1 MHSAVVSLLLSL
13 VATLLLLQCGGRLFK
28 VRATPADLAR
38 GLQPTSL
45 PVGGIAIL
53 VGLCAG
59 GLTLLAKAPI
69 ATQFCW
75 VALSALLPLFVAGAA
90 DDFWLLPSL
99 LRRACIT
106 AAVCAVALMFFD
118 ALPDHGLFRVGAV
131 TVFVVAV
138 THSLTAVDSRNG
150 AAAMCSLLIHAAVA
164 YVAYSVGDTTIMLAA
179 LIVIGALL
187 GVSFFSFQTD
197 LARLGQSGCSLAGF
211 STAALAVC
219 LTLRHAEV
227 SVLFAVVLCSHSLI
241 EAASAWKRNGLAGL
255 DSVDNRVPSLLFHRL
270 VRWATGN
277 PPDRR
282 RPERDTSVMP
292 HLWMLSVASITPALL
307 WWKHTAALLA
317 ALMLRVALHWAV
329 SSLLQP
335 PHGVVPATE
344 TTPETTPEMPPDPAF
359 FLKSARV
366 ASRAESGTQ

>member
-1 MHSAVVSLLLSL
+1 MHSAVISLLLSL

-53 VGLCAG
+53 AGLCAG
-59 GLTLLAKAPI
+59 GLTLLAKAPL

-75 VALSALLPLFVAGAA
+75 LALSALLPLFVAGAA
-90 DDFWLLPSL
+90 DDFWLRPSL
-99 LRRACIT
+99 LRRACVT
-106 AAVCAVALMFFD
+106 AAVCAVALLFFD
-118 ALPDHGLFRVGAV
+118 APADHGLLHLGAA
-131 TVFVVAV
+131 TLFVVAV

-150 AAAMCSLLIHAAVA
+150 AAAMCSLLIHAALA
-164 YVAYSVGDTTIMLAA
+164 YVAYSVGDTTIMLVA
-179 LIVIGALL
+179 LIVIGALV

-197 LARLGQSGCSLAGF
+197 LARLGYSGCALAGF

-219 LTLRHAEV
+219 LTLRNAEI
-227 SVLFAVVLCSHSLI
+227 SVLFAVLLCSHSMI

-255 DSVDNRVPSLLFHRL
+255 DSVDNRVPSMLFHRL
-270 VRWATGN
+270 VRLATGN

-292 HLWMLSVASITPALL
+292 HMWMLIVASITPALI

-317 ALMLRVALHWAV
+317 ALVFRVALHWAV
-329 SSLLQP
+329 NRLLQP
-335 PHGVVPATE
+335 PPATA
-344 TTPETTPEMPPDPAF
+344 PAVEMPPDPAF
-359 FLKSARV
+359 FLASARP